1 MRVKSKG
8 GKEMEKGKAIRRR
21 EWKKP
26 GDKVVARDR
35 KSGKVLWEYT
45 IKKVARL
52 AEPECFDS
60 VRGSEEFD
68 PLLILGEHKDGKK
81 ELWFPYWIA
90 IDGKWRY
97 GQFAPLF
104 SEDIFLEL
112 LGKAIAQDF
121 FSNQFLR
128 RLRHELEVSLG
139 K

>member
-1 MRVKSKG
+1 
-8 GKEMEKGKAIRRR
+8 MEKGKASGRR

-52 AEPECFDS
+52 AEPERFNS

-68 PLLILGEHKDGKK
+68 PLLILCEHKDGKK

-90 IDGKWRY
+90 INGKWGY

-104 SEDIFLEL
+104 SEDILLEL
-112 LGKAIAQDF
+112 LEKAIAQDF
-121 FSNQFLR
+121 FSKRFLR
-128 RLRHELEVSLG
+128 KLGHELEVALS